1 MEFPKVLSWDH
12 FINVYIE
19 SIISALY
26 NCNFH
31 LYADDTDVN
40 SYADSVHA
48 TSLNLWLSFNLLQ
61 KQLHNLKLVLNH
73 AESKGMLFLNVRN
86 VDYSSS

>member
-12 FINVYIE
+12 FINIYIK

-26 NCNFH
+26 NSNFH

-40 SYADSVHA
+40 SYADSIHA
-48 TSLNLWLSFNLLQ
+48 ASLNLWLSFNLLQ
-61 KQLHNLKLVLNH
+61 KHLHNLKLVLNH